1 MIQQKRFTVSERI
14 QSETEG
20 RECGQYPPI
29 IGQCITTFSRIS
41 SCVSLV
47 IIGPKR
53 TSKWEEDCSAHKGS
67 LRDPSRGL
75 PTLSAHIFAGFF
87 FSFSGHDLCHMT
99 PKKGVEELQLEARE
113 REVATCW
120 RTLPASDASHPH
132 CFVASCS
139 YCLNGPTVDL
149 CGATSS
155 LVKNSTLNGTLIEIM
170 IKFDKNFPASPAVKR
185 ALCGTFFIENSVK
198 Q

>member
-1 MIQQKRFTVSERI
+1 MIQQKGFTVSQRI
-14 QSETEG
+14 QSESEG

-29 IGQCITTFSRIS
+29 GQCIITFSRIS

-87 FSFSGHDLCHMT
+87 FSFFGHDLCHMT
-99 PKKGVEELQLEARE
+99 PKKVEVQLEARE

-120 RTLPASDASHPH
+120 RTLPASDASHCH
-132 CFVASCS
+132 CFFASCFYNPYVGKIIEQIGS
-139 YCLNGPTVDL
+139 LLMHHILTV
-149 CGATSS
+149 S
-155 LVKNSTLNGTLIEIM
+155 
-170 IKFDKNFPASPAVKR
+170 
-185 ALCGTFFIENSVK
+185 
-198 Q
+198 